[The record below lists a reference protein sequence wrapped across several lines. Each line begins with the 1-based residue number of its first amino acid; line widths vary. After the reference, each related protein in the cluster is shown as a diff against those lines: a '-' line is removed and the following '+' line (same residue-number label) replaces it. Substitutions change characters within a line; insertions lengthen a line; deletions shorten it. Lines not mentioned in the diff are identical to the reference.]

1 MNFKET
7 LDHIMNKKGYY
18 AIPNSFYVYVNAK
31 DLTRYIIYFDNDA
44 YTYEKIWVE
53 NDSIK
58 TECYS
63 EIELT
68 NFIKRMENL

>member
-7 LDHIMNKKGYY
+7 VDHIMNKKGYY

-31 DLTRYIIYFDNDA
+31 DLTRYAIYFDNDA

-53 NDSIK
+53 DGSIK

-63 EIELT
+63 ELELT
-68 NFIKRMENL
+68 KFIDCLEHI